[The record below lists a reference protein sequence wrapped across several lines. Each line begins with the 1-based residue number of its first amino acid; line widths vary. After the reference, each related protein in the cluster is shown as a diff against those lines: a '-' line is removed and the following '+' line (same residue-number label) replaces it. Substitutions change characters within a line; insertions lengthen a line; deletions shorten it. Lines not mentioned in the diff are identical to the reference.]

1 LAFGDG
7 AEQMDSAFAD
17 VLSSCAI
24 AMAVIAV
31 LGALFIAVVDESDS
45 DKAKVPQSVVYI
57 AALGIILFV
66 FGHALR
72 YLSS

>member
-1 LAFGDG
+1 
-7 AEQMDSAFAD
+7 
-17 VLSSCAI
+17 
-24 AMAVIAV
+24 MAVIAV

-72 YLSS
+72 YLSG